1 MLNLLSARLF
11 YRASCI
17 TAANDDQAVS
27 ERGLNLSKAV
37 GIVQS
42 FSLASP
48 LAQSACP
55 VRVLS
60 AACHRISLA
69 VRHSPGFVAF
79 MRTKIDISCRSAI

>member
-11 YRASCI
+11 YRATCI

-27 ERGLNLSKAV
+27 ERRLNLSKAV

-48 LAQSACP
+48 LAQSGCYRL
-55 VRVLS
+55 RV
-60 AACHRISLA
+60 I
-69 VRHSPGFVAF
+69 GFL
-79 MRTKIDISCRSAI
+79 

>member
-11 YRASCI
+11 YRAFCI

-27 ERGLNLSKAV
+27 ERRLNLSKAV

-48 LAQSACP
+48 FGQSACP
-55 VRVLS
+55 VCVS
-60 AACHRISLA
+60 SDFF
-69 VRHSPGFVAF
+69 S
-79 MRTKIDISCRSAI
+79 RSAFTGFCRIHANKD

>member
-11 YRASCI
+11 YRPSCI

-27 ERGLNLSKAV
+27 ERQPNLSKAL

-48 LAQSACP
+48 LAQF
-55 VRVLS
+55 
-60 AACHRISLA
+60 ACHRISIA
-69 VRHSPGFVAF
+69 VRYSPGFVAF

>member
-27 ERGLNLSKAV
+27 ERRLNLSKAV

-42 FSLASP
+42 FSLAS
-48 LAQSACP
+48 LFVIVGALSNFFIGSAFTGFC
-55 VRVLS
+55 
-60 AACHRISLA
+60 RIHA
-69 VRHSPGFVAF
+69 N
-79 MRTKIDISCRSAI
+79 KD

>member
-17 TAANDDQAVS
+17 TEANDDQAVS

-42 FSLASP
+42 FSLPSP
-48 LAQSACP
+48 PAQSAY
-55 VRVLS
+55 
-60 AACHRISLA
+60 HRISLA
-69 VRHSPGFVAF
+69 VRYSPGFVVF
-79 MRTKIDISCRSAI
+79 MRTRIDISFRSAI

>member
-27 ERGLNLSKAV
+27 ERRLNLSKAV

-48 LAQSACP
+48 GVIGCVSSDFSS
-55 VRVLS
+55 R
-60 AACHRISLA
+60 
-69 VRHSPGFVAF
+69 
-79 MRTKIDISCRSAI
+79 

>member
-17 TAANDDQAVS
+17 TAANDDQAFS
-27 ERGLNLSKAV
+27 ERRLNLSKAV

-48 LAQSACP
+48 LAQSAC
-55 VRVLS
+55 
-60 AACHRISLA
+60 HQISRA
-69 VRHSPGFVAF
+69 VWHSPGFVAF

>member
-27 ERGLNLSKAV
+27 ERRLNLSKAV

-60 AACHRISLA
+60 NFFIGLAFAGFCRIHA
-69 VRHSPGFVAF
+69 N
-79 MRTKIDISCRSAI
+79 KD

>member
-27 ERGLNLSKAV
+27 ERRLNLSKAV

-48 LAQSACP
+48 LAQSGCY
-55 VRVLS
+55 
-60 AACHRISLA
+60 RISLA

>member
-17 TAANDDQAVS
+17 TVANDDQAVT
-27 ERGLNLSKAV
+27 ERRLNLSKAV

-48 LAQSACP
+48 LAQSAC
-55 VRVLS
+55 
-60 AACHRISLA
+60 HWISLA

-79 MRTKIDISCRSAI
+79 MRTKIDISYRSAI

>member
-27 ERGLNLSKAV
+27 ERRLNLSKAV

-42 FSLASP
+42 FSLAS
-48 LAQSACP
+48 LF
-55 VRVLS
+55 VIVDVLS
-60 AACHRISLA
+60 NFLIGSAFAGFCRI
-69 VRHSPGFVAF
+69 H
-79 MRTKIDISCRSAI
+79 AIKD

>member
-11 YRASCI
+11 YRAACV

-48 LAQSACP
+48 
-55 VRVLS
+55 
-60 AACHRISLA
+60 
-69 VRHSPGFVAF
+69 FV
-79 MRTKIDISCRSAI
+79 IVDV